1 MLSLYTDAAKSGNG
15 HPEEIIMRE
24 NRYGAQRGI
33 DEVEKAVVGKREV
46 LTKIMTAI
54 LAGGHVL
61 IEDIPGTGKTTMA
74 LAFSRAMGL
83 EVKRVQFTPDVLP
96 ADLTGFTVYQKE
108 TGRFLYQPGAAIC
121 NLLLADEINRTS
133 PKTQSAL
140 LEVMEEQ
147 QVTVDGVTHRTGD
160 PFIVIA
166 TENPAGSAGT
176 QLLPES
182 QLDRFMICVSMGYP
196 SLEEEV
202 EILKRGRNSR
212 RSYEDVI
219 PVLDPERLLAMRR
232 EADEIFVHDR
242 LYQYIAE
249 LVKATRENEW
259 TELGISPRGSV
270 ALTAMAK
277 ACAWMKGRAYVIP
290 ADVQE
295 VFPCVA
301 VHRIFLNMK
310 AKVGHIRTEELIR
323 QILESVP
330 GPSLKARQQPAGG
343 KND

>member
-1 MLSLYTDAAKSGNG
+1 M
-15 HPEEIIMRE
+15 EERHS
-24 NRYGAQRGI
+24 AQNVI
-33 DEVEKAVVGKREV
+33 NEVEKAVVGKTDV
-46 LTKIMTAI
+46 LTKIMMAV

-74 LAFSRAMGL
+74 LAFSKAMQL
-83 EVKRVQFTPDVLP
+83 EEKRVQFTPDVLP

-108 TGRFLYQPGAAIC
+108 TGAFAYQPGAVMC

-147 QVTVDGVTHRTGD
+147 QVTVDGVTRRTGR

-196 SLEEEV
+196 TVEEEM
-202 EILKRGRNSR
+202 EILRRNQNGRTDEEV
-212 RSYEDVI
+212 YPVI
-219 PVLDPERLLAMRR
+219 NAEMLLAMQKEVR
-232 EADEIFVHDR
+232 EIFVHER
-242 LYQYIAE
+242 IFRYIAE
-249 LVKATRENEW
+249 LAKATRENEW
-259 TELGISPRGSV
+259 TELGLSPRGTV

-277 ACAWMKGRAYVIP
+277 ACAYLKGRQFVVP
-290 ADVQE
+290 SDVAE

-301 VHRIFLNMK
+301 SHRLFLNMK
-310 AKVGHIRTEELIR
+310 AKVGRIQIPELVR
-323 QILESVP
+323 QILEEVP
-330 GPSLKARQQPAGG
+330 VPSERSGRKA
-343 KND
+343 

>member
-1 MLSLYTDAAKSGNG
+1 MEGN
-15 HPEEIIMRE
+15 EYI
-24 NRYGAQRGI
+24 AQRVI
-33 DEVEKAVVGKREV
+33 DEVSKTVVGKRDI

-83 EVKRVQFTPDVLP
+83 KERRVQFTPDVLP
-96 ADLTGFTVYQKE
+96 ADLTGFNIYQKE
-108 TGRFLYQPGAAIC
+108 TGKFVYQPGAVMC

-147 QVTVDGVTHRTGD
+147 QVTVDGVTRRTGQ

-166 TENPAGSAGT
+166 TENPVGSAGT

-196 SLEEEV
+196 TVEEEM
-202 EILKRGRNSR
+202 EI
-212 RSYEDVI
+212 
-219 PVLDPERLLAMRR
+219 MRR
-232 EADEIFVHDR
+232 GMEKDRTAGIHPILDAPALLTMMQEAKDIFIHER
-242 LYQYIAE
+242 ICRYIAE
-249 LVKATRENEW
+249 LAKATRENSW
-259 TELGISPRGSV
+259 TELGLSPRGTV

-277 ACAWMKGRAYVIP
+277 ACAYLKGRPYVIP
-290 ADVQE
+290 SDVEE

-301 VHRIFLNMK
+301 AHRLILNMK
-310 AKVGHIRTEELIR
+310 AKVGHIRVEEVLR
-323 QILESVP
+323 QILENTE
-330 GPSLKARQQPAGG
+330 KPALRTRR
-343 KND
+343 